1 MEKNQFD
8 TSKFSI
14 MPIAEKLD
22 KPWGYEIHWTKDQ
35 NYVGKLLHI
44 NKGKR
49 LSLQYHDQKA
59 ESEFLIRGKV
69 NLWID
74 DPQGSFVAVEMEM
87 GKGYQVVPFQR
98 HRFEA
103 LEDSDIIE
111 VSTPETG
118 TTFRLEDDYGRSDE
132 TPQVRDEPNRGWQG

>member
-8 TSKFSI
+8 TSKFSLN
-14 MPIAEKLD
+14 PLAEKLD
-22 KPWGYEIHWTKDQ
+22 KPWGYEVHWTKNQ
-35 NYVGKLLHI
+35 SYVGKLLHI

-59 ESEFLIRGKV
+59 ESEFLIKGKV
-69 NLWID
+69 NLWVD
-74 DPQGSFVAVEMEM
+74 NPEGEFVTVDMEL
-87 GKGYQVVPFQR
+87 GKGYQIVPFQR

-111 VSTPETG
+111 VSTSEIG
-118 TTFRLEDDYGRSDE
+118 TTFRLEDDYGRADE
-132 TPQVRDEPNRGWQG
+132 TPEVRDEPNRGWKP